1 MKNFKFAAFALSMLV
16 LSGCATYDRV
26 AVRDYRVTESAR
38 VASLSAPDP
47 SPGAGGPG
55 GAGAGVARR

>member
-1 MKNFKFAAFALSMLV
+1 MENFKFAALALGLVV

-38 VASLSAPDP
+38 VAAISAPDP
-47 SPGAGGPG
+47 GPGAGGPG
-55 GAGAGVARR
+55 GAGAGVAR